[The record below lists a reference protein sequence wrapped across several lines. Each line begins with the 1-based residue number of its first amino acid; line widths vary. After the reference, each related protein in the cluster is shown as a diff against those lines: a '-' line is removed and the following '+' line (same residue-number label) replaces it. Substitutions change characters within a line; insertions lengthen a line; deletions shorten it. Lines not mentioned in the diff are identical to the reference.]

1 MFSKVIS
8 AAIRGI
14 SIELI
19 HVETD
24 IGDGLPAFDMV
35 GLLSSEVRE
44 SRERVRTSIKNSGR
58 KIPPKR
64 ITVNLSPAAI
74 RKEGGLYDLPIAV
87 GILMALQII
96 KQTFNMKETL
106 IVGELGLDGSVHSV
120 CGVLPIILEGK
131 AQGIK
136 NFIVPKANVKEGA
149 IIEGVQVFGVE
160 SLEETEKILNGILW
174 VKPEYKDIREVYKQN
189 RREEKQPDFSEIN
202 GQENLK
208 RAAEIAAAGMH
219 NMLMI
224 GPPGSGKSMLAAR
237 IPSIL
242 PEPDLN
248 ECIEITKIYSIA
260 GLLGD
265 KSLITKRPFRAPHHT
280 ITEKALIGGGNRVKA
295 GEITLA
301 HKGVLFLDEFAEF
314 KRDTIEA
321 LRQPVE
327 NGSITI
333 SRIYGVCRFPAKFMI
348 VAAANPCK
356 CGYYPD
362 RSRCCCSEHEVHKYI
377 SRLNGP
383 MIDRMDL
390 CVGVLPVDA
399 KELISNKKAEN
410 SEQIRKRVAAAVR
423 IQKERCQ
430 GKSFRFNSEL
440 SVDEIQNCCRI
451 GKKEQSLLFQALET
465 FRMSARGYYKII
477 RVARTIADL
486 EESAC
491 IREEHISEAL
501 GFRMVL

>member
-1 MFSKVIS
+1 MFSRVIS

-19 HVETD
+19 NVETD
-24 IGDGLPAFDMV
+24 ISDGLPAFDMV

-44 SRERVRTSIKNSGR
+44 SKERVRISIKNSGR

-87 GILMALQII
+87 GVLMALQVI
-96 KQTFNMKETL
+96 KQVFDMKKTL
-106 IVGELGLDGSVHSV
+106 IVGELGLDGSVHAV

-131 AQGIK
+131 ARGIK
-136 NFIVPKANVKEGA
+136 NFIIPRANIKEGA

-160 SLEETEKILNGILW
+160 SLEETEKILNGILC
-174 VKPEYKDIREVYKQN
+174 VKPEYKDIREVYEQN
-189 RREEKQPDFSEIN
+189 RRREKQPDFSEIN

-219 NMLMI
+219 NLL
-224 GPPGSGKSMLAAR
+224 LAAR

-242 PEPDLN
+242 PAPNLD

-260 GLLGD
+260 GLLGET
-265 KSLITKRPFRAPHHT
+265 SLITKRPFRAPHHT
-280 ITEKALIGGGNRVKA
+280 ITEKALIGGGNRIKA

-327 NGSITI
+327 TGSITI
-333 SRIYGVCRFPAKFMI
+333 SRIYGTCQFPAKFMV

-362 RSRCCCSEHEVHKYI
+362 RSKCCCSEHEVHKYL

-390 CVGVLPVDA
+390 CVGVLPVEA
-399 KELISNKKAEN
+399 KELISNKETQN
-410 SEQIRKRVAAAVR
+410 SEQIRKRVSVAVN

-430 GKSFRFNSEL
+430 GKRFRFNSEL
-440 SVDEIQNCCRI
+440 SIDEIKNCCPV
-451 GKKEQSLLFQALET
+451 GKKEQELLFQALET
-465 FRMSARGYYKII
+465 FKMSARGYYKTI

-486 EESAC
+486 EESES

-501 GFRMVL
+501 GFRMIF

>member
-1 MFSKVIS
+1 MNCIKIS
-8 AAIRGI
+8 
-14 SIELI
+14 
-19 HVETD
+19 
-24 IGDGLPAFDMV
+24 
-35 GLLSSEVRE
+35 
-44 SRERVRTSIKNSGR
+44 
-58 KIPPKR
+58 
-64 ITVNLSPAAI
+64 
-74 RKEGGLYDLPIAV
+74 
-87 GILMALQII
+87 
-96 KQTFNMKETL
+96 
-106 IVGELGLDGSVHSV
+106 
-120 CGVLPIILEGK
+120 
-131 AQGIK
+131 
-136 NFIVPKANVKEGA
+136 VP
-149 IIEGVQVFGVE
+149 
-160 SLEETEKILNGILW
+160 
-174 VKPEYKDIREVYKQN
+174 
-189 RREEKQPDFSEIN
+189 
-202 GQENLK
+202 
-208 RAAEIAAAGMH
+208 M
-219 NMLMI
+219 
-224 GPPGSGKSMLAAR
+224 
-237 IPSIL
+237 
-242 PEPDLN
+242 
-248 ECIEITKIYSIA
+248 
-260 GLLGD
+260 
-265 KSLITKRPFRAPHHT
+265 
-280 ITEKALIGGGNRVKA
+280 
-295 GEITLA
+295 
-301 HKGVLFLDEFAEF
+301 
-314 KRDTIEA
+314 
-321 LRQPVE
+321 
-327 NGSITI
+327 
-333 SRIYGVCRFPAKFMI
+333 
-348 VAAANPCK
+348 NPCK

>member
-174 VKPEYKDIREVYKQN
+174 VKPEYKDIREV
-189 RREEKQPDFSEIN
+189 
-202 GQENLK
+202 
-208 RAAEIAAAGMH
+208 
-219 NMLMI
+219 
-224 GPPGSGKSMLAAR
+224 
-237 IPSIL
+237 
-242 PEPDLN
+242 
-248 ECIEITKIYSIA
+248 
-260 GLLGD
+260 
-265 KSLITKRPFRAPHHT
+265 
-280 ITEKALIGGGNRVKA
+280 
-295 GEITLA
+295 
-301 HKGVLFLDEFAEF
+301 
-314 KRDTIEA
+314 
-321 LRQPVE
+321 
-327 NGSITI
+327 
-333 SRIYGVCRFPAKFMI
+333 
-348 VAAANPCK
+348 
-356 CGYYPD
+356 
-362 RSRCCCSEHEVHKYI
+362 
-377 SRLNGP
+377 
-383 MIDRMDL
+383 
-390 CVGVLPVDA
+390 
-399 KELISNKKAEN
+399 
-410 SEQIRKRVAAAVR
+410 
-423 IQKERCQ
+423 
-430 GKSFRFNSEL
+430 
-440 SVDEIQNCCRI
+440 
-451 GKKEQSLLFQALET
+451 
-465 FRMSARGYYKII
+465 
-477 RVARTIADL
+477 
-486 EESAC
+486 
-491 IREEHISEAL
+491 
-501 GFRMVL
+501 

>member
-19 HVETD
+19 NVETD
-24 IGDGLPAFDMV
+24 ISDGLPVFDMV

-44 SRERVRTSIKNSGR
+44 SKERVRTSIKNSGR

-87 GILMALQII
+87 GVLMALQVIN
-96 KQTFNMKETL
+96 QTFNMEETL
-106 IVGELGLDGSVHSV
+106 IVGELGLDGSVYPV

-149 IIEGVQVFGVE
+149 IIEGVRVFGVK
-160 SLEETEKILNGILW
+160 SLEETEKILNGILC
-174 VKPEYKDIREVYKQN
+174 VKPEYKDIREVYGQS
-189 RREEKQPDFSEIN
+189 RREERQPDFSEIN

-242 PEPDLN
+242 PELDLE

-280 ITEKALIGGGNRVKA
+280 ITEKALIGGGNRIKA

-333 SRIYGVCRFPAKFMI
+333 SRIYGVCQFPARFML
-348 VAAANPCK
+348 VAAANPCR

-362 RSRCCCSEHEVHKYI
+362 RSRCSCSEHEVHKYLG
-377 SRLNGP
+377 RLNGP

-390 CVGVLPVDA
+390 CVRVSPVEA
-399 KELISNKKAEN
+399 KHLIAGKKAES
-410 SEQIRKRVAAAVR
+410 SEQIRKRIACAVSLQR
-423 IQKERCQ
+423 ERFQ
-430 GKSFRFNSEL
+430 GRKFRFNSEL
-440 SVDEIQNCCRI
+440 SVDEIQACCPLA
-451 GKKEQSLLFQALET
+451 KKEQELLFQALEA
-465 FRMSARGYYKII
+465 FGMSARGYYKII

-486 EESAC
+486 EGSGC
-491 IREEHISEAL
+491 IRSEHISEAL
-501 GFRMVL
+501 GYRMIF

>member
-19 HVETD
+19 NVETD
-24 IGDGLPAFDMV
+24 ISDGLPVFDMV

-44 SRERVRTSIKNSGR
+44 SKERVRTSIKNSGR

-87 GILMALQII
+87 GVLMALQII
-96 KQTFNMKETL
+96 KQIFNMKETL
-106 IVGELGLDGSVHSV
+106 IVGELGLDGSVHPV

-131 AQGIK
+131 AQGMK

-174 VKPEYKDIREVYKQN
+174 VKPEYKDIKEVYKQT

-219 NMLMI
+219 NMLMV

-237 IPSIL
+237 ISSIL
-242 PEPDLN
+242 PDPDLD

-280 ITEKALIGGGNRVKA
+280 ITEKALIGGGRIIKA

-327 NGSITI
+327 NGTITI
-333 SRIYGVCRFPAKFMI
+333 SRIQGVCQFPARFML

-362 RSRCCCSEHEVHKYI
+362 RSRCCCSEHEVHKYF

-383 MIDRMDL
+383 IIDRMDL
-390 CVGVLPVDA
+390 CVGVSPVKA
-399 KELISNKKAEN
+399 KDLFLSKKAES
-410 SEQIRKRVAAAVR
+410 SEQIRKRVTAAVQFR
-423 IQKERCQ
+423 KEHCKKKEFQ
-430 GKSFRFNSEL
+430 FNSEL
-440 SVDEIQNCCRI
+440 SVDEIQRYCVL
-451 GKKEQSLLFQALET
+451 GEKEQKLLFQALET
-465 FRMSARGYYKII
+465 FQISARGYYKII

-486 EESAC
+486 EESEC

-501 GFRMVL
+501 GFRMIV